1 MATSSRRWQTL
12 SISRPAAL
20 SLRVSLAEVAATL
33 GIFFG
38 VMLVYNA
45 TLTPSL
51 SYVSLDGNELATVPS
66 QLGLAHST
74 GYPFYTWAGKVF
86 SYLPVGDVAH
96 RMNLMSAFGAA
107 GGAALLFPIIVML
120 ARGSLPLGRRLPE
133 DRRNLV
139 IYGAASFTA
148 LLFGFSTTLW
158 SQAVIAE
165 VYAPNAFM
173 LALSLCL
180 LIAWA
185 RREEQRAERR
195 KADRA
200 SIGLFGA
207 FALVYGLSLGT
218 HLSNLAFAPAFI
230 LFILLTNWRVLL
242 QPQLLGIAV
251 FGFGLGVLQFAWLPY
266 KVSQLNDPFLARNT
280 PNDLNGIYNYT
291 LNAFPQFKWAFPL
304 AAIPDRIMLY
314 LDFLLGNFYLP
325 GALAALAGA
334 WAMVLRHP
342 KAFFL
347 IVAAYIPE
355 MAFFLEY
362 RVQDLDV
369 FYIPS
374 HMLVALLAGYGVFAV
389 AETLLAYR
397 YLSKAG
403 FALGGALLAI
413 VALMPAWSLTH
424 AWAHNDQSQNTGIN
438 DFYDNVF
445 EKLPQGATLTGQS
458 GVFGFDMFY
467 YRQVYDLRP
476 DVQIP
481 QERGPGVPQRG
492 GFGGNGGASVQQNT
506 FTVTPPGSGGFG
518 GPGGGVGLSQN
529 AWYVPQIASPVTS
542 AETLTGRRLTLYKS
556 QTQAPQLFETN
567 PTPDVAVNETF
578 GPMTLLGYDIDKTT
592 VNPGDTV
599 HLRLYWQGSWNGR
612 YTVAT
617 RIGDTPYAE
626 THDLGFG
633 MLTRYLQTNRPAEG
647 ASLVEEYDLVVLSS
661 LAPGE
666 HAFRVTLTSGLGG
679 APSWLE
685 VGKITVR

>member
-1 MATSSRRWQTL
+1 LATSSRRWQTL
-12 SISRPAAL
+12 SLIRPVAL
-20 SLRVSLAEVAATL
+20 SLRLSLVEVAATL
-33 GIFFG
+33 GLFFG
-38 VMLVYNA
+38 VMLIYNA

-51 SYVSLDGNELATVPS
+51 SYMSLDGNELATVPS

-74 GYPFYTWAGKVF
+74 GYPFYTWVGKAF

-96 RMNLMSAFGAA
+96 RMNLMSAA
-107 GGAALLFPIIVML
+107 GGAGAAVLLFPIMVML

-133 DRRNLV
+133 DKRNLV
-139 IYGAASFTA
+139 IYAAAGFTA
-148 LLFGFSTTLW
+148 LLFAFSTTLW

-185 RREEQRAERR
+185 RREEQRVNRR
-195 KADRA
+195 KADGA
-200 SIGLFGA
+200 SVGLFGA

-218 HLSNLAFAPAFI
+218 HLSNLALAPAFI

-242 QPQLLGIAV
+242 QPQLLGIAI

-266 KVSQLNDPFLARNT
+266 KASQLNDPFLARNT
-280 PNDLNGIYNYT
+280 PNDLQGIYNYT

-304 AAIPDRIMLY
+304 DAVPDRVMLY
-314 LDFLLGNFYLP
+314 LDYLLANFHLP
-325 GALAALAGA
+325 GALAALVGG
-334 WAMVLRHP
+334 WGMVLRHP

-347 IVAAYIPE
+347 IVGAYVPE

-369 FYIPS
+369 FYIPA
-374 HMLVALLAGYGVFAV
+374 HLLIALLAGYGVFAV

-397 YLSKAG
+397 YLSKLG
-403 FALGGALLAI
+403 FAFGGVLLAI
-413 VALMPAWSLTH
+413 VAVMPAWSLTH
-424 AWAHNDQSQNTGIN
+424 AWSQNDQSQNTGIN
-438 DFYDNVF
+438 DFYDVVF
-445 EKLPQGATLTGQS
+445 DRLPQGATLTGQG

-481 QERGPGVPQRG
+481 QERGPGVPQRR
-492 GFGGNGGASVQQNT
+492 GFGGSGVGSNEPNT
-506 FTVTPPGSGGFG
+506 YTVTPPGSGGFG
-518 GPGGGVGLSQN
+518 GVGGAGLSQN
-529 AWYVPQIASPVTS
+529 AWYVPQVASPVTD
-542 AETLTGRRLTLYKS
+542 ADTLTGRRLTLYES
-556 QTQAPQLFETN
+556 QTQAPQLFD
-567 PTPDVAVNETF
+567 PTPASDVAVNAAF
-578 GPMTLLGYDIDKTT
+578 GPMTLLGYDIDTTT
-592 VNPGDTV
+592 VKAGDTV

-617 RIGDTPYAE
+617 RVGDTPYAE

-633 MLTRYLQTNRPAEG
+633 MLTRYLQSNRPASG
-647 ASLVEEYDLVVLSS
+647 AALVEEYDLVVLSS
-661 LAPGE
+661 LDAGE
-666 HAFRVTLTSGLGG
+666 HAFRITLTSGLGAEPG
-679 APSWLE
+679 WVE
-685 VGKITVR
+685 VGTITVR